1 MFNKKNGNFYHHYKE
16 GRKIME
22 NSVKFSDV
30 VAILVYKIQQM
41 WNEYGFSQE
50 DFLEDIPQVKFVTG
64 LDYDFD
70 LI

>member
-1 MFNKKNGNFYHHYKE
+1 
-16 GRKIME
+16 ME

-30 VAILVYKIQQM
+30 VAVLVLKIQQM
-41 WNEYGFSQE
+41 WNSYGFSQE
-50 DFLEDIPQVKFVTG
+50 DFLEDIPPVKFITG